1 MKNTFLLLVF
11 LLTVGVIY
19 GQTPS
24 TLSLQ
29 GVLREVSGAAAA
41 DGDYA
46 MTFKIYDVLTGG
58 TALWTE
64 TQSAVRV
71 NNGVYSVQLGAVTAL
86 NLAFDKQYYIGVTV
100 GGSELTPRM
109 VLTAAPYAL
118 GFRGTQNVFGGGG
131 NVGIG
136 TLNPSAMLHVTGTSR
151 FEGAATFTGTTSFG
165 GNSTF
170 PGTSTFD
177 GKIISKSGDGW
188 SGGIDLRSTS
198 QQASASNFYWI
209 TRGFDDT
216 DNRRHKMVFMVPNA
230 TDQAGAGYYFAENGS
245 MLMTIDNGTGYVT
258 AKGAFIAP
266 LVIGTGVFSGGQPVM
281 TTEVGVWTLSG
292 FYESG
297 NTVVNSVPSGISCAR
312 SSLGNY
318 ELTLPAGYD
327 LSKLS
332 TVQITPIGS
341 DGANAPVMAMVKGW
355 NAGTRKVLLEIRQTT
370 NNSWVDHSFAFFMII
385 KK

>member
-170 PGTSTFD
+170 PGVSNFD
-177 GKIISKSGDGW
+177 GKIISKSGNGW
-188 SGGIDLRSTS
+188 SGGIDLRSTADSAS
-198 QQASASNFYWI
+198 QSNFYWI
-209 TRGFDDT
+209 TRGYEHT
-216 DNRRHKMVFMVPNA
+216 DNRKHKMIFMVPNA
-230 TDQAGAGYYFAENGS
+230 TDQPGAGYYFAENGS
-245 MLMTIDNGTGYVT
+245 YLMQIENGTGYVT

-292 FYESG
+292 FYEKD
-297 NTVVNSVPSGISCAR
+297 NAVINSVPSGITCAR

-318 ELTLPAGYD
+318 ELTLPVGYD

-332 TVQITPIGS
+332 TVQITPTGS
-341 DGANAPVMAMVKGW
+341 DGSMAPVMAMVKGW